1 MERLKQREA
10 QVLALTEE
18 ERETGNE
25 DNPIL
30 YAESGPCRFRTLS
43 FFFPDGDG
51 VEIIEDLDNEEE
63 VTVKYFDDSN
73 SIELNDGPLYEWAM
87 ERLYQEGGEEW

>member
-51 VEIIEDLDNEEE
+51 VEIVEDLDNEEE

-87 ERLYQEGGEEW
+87 ERLYEE

>member
-51 VEIIEDLDNEEE
+51 VEIVEDLDNEEE

-87 ERLYQEGGEEW
+87 ERLYEEGGRE

>member
-10 QVLALTEE
+10 QVLAVTEE

-25 DNPIL
+25 NNPIL

-87 ERLYQEGGEEW
+87 ERLYQEGAEEW

>member
-51 VEIIEDLDNEEE
+51 VEIVEDLDNEEE

-87 ERLYQEGGEEW
+87 ERLYQEGGRE

>member
-87 ERLYQEGGEEW
+87 ERFYEE

>member
-87 ERLYQEGGEEW
+87 ERLYEEGGRE

>member
-87 ERLYQEGGEEW
+87 ERLYEE

>member
-51 VEIIEDLDNEEE
+51 VEIVEDLDNEEE

>member
-51 VEIIEDLDNEEE
+51 VEIVEDLDNEEE

-87 ERLYQEGGEEW
+87 ERLYEEGGEEW